1 MINSSQLRKYVIVP
15 ELERLGLYSKAAENL
30 LMGTAAQESKL
41 GEYLHQLGG
50 GPARGIFQVERAT
63 EKDIW
68 FNYLAYNPKLRRK
81 IFDITSTKTPYYT
94 DEILYNLR
102 YAAAM
107 TRIHYLRVKESLPD
121 ADDVAGL
128 ARYWK
133 KYYNTP
139 LGRGTEE
146 EFIENYNRYLN

>member
-1 MINSSQLRKYVIVP
+1 MINSYQLRKYIVVA

-41 GEYLHQLGG
+41 GEYLKQLGG
-50 GPARGIFQVERAT
+50 GPARGIFQMERAT
-63 EKDIW
+63 EKDLW
-68 FNYLAYNPKLRRK
+68 HNYLAYKPKLRRK
-81 IFDITSTKTPYYT
+81 IFDITASKTPYYT

-128 ARYWK
+128 AQYWK
-133 KYYNTP
+133 KYYNTH
-139 LGRGTEE
+139 LGKGTVD
-146 EFIENYNRYLN
+146 EFVKNYKLYTQ